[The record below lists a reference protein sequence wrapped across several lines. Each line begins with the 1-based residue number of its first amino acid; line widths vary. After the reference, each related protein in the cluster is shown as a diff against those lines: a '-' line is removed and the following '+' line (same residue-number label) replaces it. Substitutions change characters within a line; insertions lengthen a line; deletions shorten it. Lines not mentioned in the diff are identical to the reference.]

1 MLPDNLDMQLDVARN
16 ANDFSGLDKLRTAA
30 RQDEKGALKEVAK
43 HFEAIFVRMMLKS
56 MRDSADVLADEDS
69 PFNSQQVKF
78 YRDMHDQQLATELSN
93 TGGLGLAD
101 LIVRQLGGDPNYTPA
116 SLVSPDR
123 VYVVP
128 AATSNENQSTDKPA
142 RVDMGT
148 RQAAFADKQQFVEAL
163 LPLAEQATQNSPV
176 DGLSMIAQAAVET
189 GWGQQMIHSLGG
201 QNSHNLFGIKASK
214 NWQGDR
220 TLIDSVEYKDGS
232 ASKVRSA
239 FKAYPGFS
247 DAMQDYVR
255 TLENSPRY
263 SEALKA
269 ADNPQTFFSELQQAG
284 YATDPQYA
292 NKIMSVLDF
301 VRSVAANA
309 ASSR

>member
-1 MLPDNLDMQLDVARN
+1 MLPDNLDMQMDVARN

-123 VYVVP
+123 VYAVGG
-128 AATSNENQSTDKPA
+128 NQ
-142 RVDMGT
+142 
-148 RQAAFADKQQFVEAL
+148 Q
-163 LPLAEQATQNSPV
+163 
-176 DGLSMIAQAAVET
+176 
-189 GWGQQMIHSLGG
+189 
-201 QNSHNLFGIKASK
+201 
-214 NWQGDR
+214 
-220 TLIDSVEYKDGS
+220 
-232 ASKVRSA
+232 
-239 FKAYPGFS
+239 
-247 DAMQDYVR
+247 
-255 TLENSPRY
+255 
-263 SEALKA
+263 
-269 ADNPQTFFSELQQAG
+269 
-284 YATDPQYA
+284 
-292 NKIMSVLDF
+292 
-301 VRSVAANA
+301 
-309 ASSR
+309 